1 MSTQKN
7 TATVTM
13 ESFPFYLDLEIWAV
27 ADNQL
32 GTVESE
38 HLRQEAT
45 SFGKALN
52 NYGQH
57 SSALAL

>member
-1 MSTQKN
+1 
-7 TATVTM
+7 M